1 MLSLFLVSSVT
12 VHTRVCVSML
22 ACVVASK
29 ISGGLH
35 LTDAQKKLVE
45 EDAGQTLAQQENM
58 QISGSQARQ
67 MVMQRLLRA
76 SEVRLIHARPT
87 AFKHL
92 IKISGY
98 AVVVH
103 GCPKPPKN
111 TSFLGVTQPPGVVQ
125 PLYSRGHN

>member
-1 MLSLFLVSSVT
+1 M
-12 VHTRVCVSML
+12 HVCVS
-22 ACVVASK
+22 ASK

-76 SEVRLIHARPT
+76 NDVS
-87 AFKHL
+87 
-92 IKISGY
+92 
-98 AVVVH
+98 
-103 GCPKPPKN
+103 
-111 TSFLGVTQPPGVVQ
+111 
-125 PLYSRGHN
+125 